1 MSTKEKKIVSLAA
14 EKLNVLYRDTLD
26 TITKAR
32 YLDKLKIIDGKDPY
46 EVDKGEWKKT
56 DIEKWPDLCYP
67 DVVNYLV
74 CSQSVYTLNELK
86 AYKSLQAYNYLISG
100 FVQDLGH
107 TVINGK
113 SVFLAKINISKNE

>member
-32 YLDKLKIIDGKDPY
+32 YLDKLKIIDGEDPY
-46 EVDKGEWKKT
+46 EVNKGEWKKT

-67 DVVNYLV
+67 DIVNYLV
-74 CSQSVYTLNELK
+74 CSQCIHIRPT
-86 AYKSLQAYNYLISG
+86 
-100 FVQDLGH
+100 
-107 TVINGK
+107 
-113 SVFLAKINISKNE
+113 

>member
-14 EKLNVLYRDTLD
+14 EELNVLYRDTLD

-74 CSQSVYTLNELK
+74 CSQSVYTLDEL
-86 AYKSLQAYNYLISG
+86 AYSHRYPTIYKYLYLPRL
-100 FVQDLGH
+100 DCAL
-107 TVINGK
+107 
-113 SVFLAKINISKNE
+113 